1 MTWPRTIVHADM
13 DAFYA
18 AVEQLENQELR
29 NKPVLIGHPGL
40 RGVVAT
46 ASYEAR
52 IHGVGSAMPMALA
65 KKKCPEA
72 IVVRPRIERYAKYS
86 KEIMQVF
93 RDFSPLVEPLSLD
106 EAFIDLSGTEHLW
119 GSVEEIGEQLKEAVF
134 KATGGLRVSVGISS
148 TKYVAKVA
156 SDHNKPDGLTI
167 VSPNDAKSFL
177 AVLPVSR
184 IWGIGKQS
192 QKSLTALR
200 LETIGQV
207 ANSDRN
213 WLRSKLGSL
222 GDHIYDLA
230 HAIDPREVQPHREAK
245 SIGAESTL
253 ERNVSGFERIRPHL
267 LKASDRIAPQ
277 LRAKNLVTGGIR
289 VKLKTASFKIL
300 TRQKTL
306 TEPTSTADV
315 IYENALELLEAFD
328 LSDQFRLVGVAA
340 YNLQTRRE
348 QDQLSLFESTD
359 TIVRRQQEQL
369 DEQIDKI
376 REKFGTSS
384 LKRGSDLD

>member
-18 AVEQLENQELR
+18 AVEQLENRELR
-29 NKPVLIGHPGL
+29 GKPVLIGHPGL

-52 IHGVGSAMPMALA
+52 INGVGSAMPMALA
-65 KKKCPEA
+65 KKKCPNA
-72 IVVRPRIERYAKYS
+72 IIVRPRIAHYAKYS
-86 KEIMQVF
+86 EEIMKVF

-106 EAFIDLSGTEHLW
+106 EAFLDLSGTEHLW
-119 GSVEEIGEQLKEAVF
+119 ETVEELGKQLKEAVF
-134 KATGGLRVSVGISS
+134 KATRGLHVSVGISA

-156 SDHNKPDGLTI
+156 SDHDKPNGLTI
-167 VSPNDAKSFL
+167 VPPQEAKSFL
-177 AVLPVSR
+177 AGLPVSR
-184 IWGIGKQS
+184 IWGIGKKT
-192 QKSLTALR
+192 QKQLTALR

-213 WLRSKLGSL
+213 WLREKLGSL
-222 GDHIYDLA
+222 GDHIFDLA
-230 HAIDPREVQPHREAK
+230 HAIDPREVIPHREAK

-253 ERNVSGFERIRPHL
+253 ERNVSGADQIRPHL

-277 LRAKNLVTGGIR
+277 LRAKNLVAGGVR
-289 VKLKTASFKIL
+289 VKLKTANFKIL
-300 TRQKTL
+300 TRQKRL
-306 TEPTSTADV
+306 VEATSTAN
-315 IYENALELLEAFD
+315 ILYKSALELLESFD
-328 LSDQFRLVGVAA
+328 LSDQFRLVGLAA
-340 YNLQTRRE
+340 FNLQPRRQE
-348 QDQLSLFESTD
+348 DQLSLFESSHA
-359 TIVRRQQEQL
+359 VARKQQEQL
-369 DEQIDKI
+369 DEQIDRI